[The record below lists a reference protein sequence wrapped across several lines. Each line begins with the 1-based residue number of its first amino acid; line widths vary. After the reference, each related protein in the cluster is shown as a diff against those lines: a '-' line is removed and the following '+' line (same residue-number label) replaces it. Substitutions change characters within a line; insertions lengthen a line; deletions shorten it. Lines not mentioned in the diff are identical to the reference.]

1 VLLHND
7 EFAVAKPT
15 ALDNFF
21 SDSTVLELLAHP
33 FKAFSAPNQQ
43 TKSAFETRTSAI
55 NVTPSSN
62 TRYDI
67 KEVKEDALWLSK
79 EARIDE
85 VSALRIVIV
94 ECQDRPSAQLLGR
107 LSKEEVLSIQ
117 EAARINQASTVLL
130 SGNANSGPIEDDFDS
145 QESRRLRILRTHL
158 SERRNI
164 IQCLNIVCQRFFYH
178 GSGAQGN
185 GKGKETAEPVSW
197 LLGVGQN
204 ILQKIGD
211 QDKWIVEA
219 LSAIRV
225 TAGNI
230 DGGSGWFQANGGR
243 EDIEWDWI
251 KTQIMEIA
259 HTMEV
264 IFQIVDVHPTL
275 CSSTIVVA
283 WLEAME
289 QYGFFD
295 QFPTVRRLSSPQN
308 LNQA

>member
-1 VLLHND
+1 MLLHND

-21 SDSTVLELLAHP
+21 SDPTVLELLAHP

-62 TRYDI
+62 TRYDL

-94 ECQDRPSAQLLGR
+94 ECQDRPSTQLLGR
-107 LSKEEVLSIQ
+107 ISKEEVLKIQ
-117 EAARINQASTVLL
+117 EAARTSQASTVLL
-130 SGNANSGPIEDDFDS
+130 SGTANSGPIEDDFDS
-145 QESRRLRILRTHL
+145 QESRRLRILRTYL

-164 IQCLNIVCQRFFYH
+164 IQCLNIACQTFFYL
-178 GSGAQGN
+178 GLGAQGT
-185 GKGKETAEPVSW
+185 GKAKETAEPVSC
-197 LLGVGQN
+197 LRGVGQN

-225 TAGNI
+225 TAGNV
-230 DGGSGWFQANGGR
+230 DGGSGWFQTDGGR
-243 EDIEWDWI
+243 EDIEREWI
-251 KTQIMEIA
+251 NNQIMEIT

-264 IFQIVDVHPTL
+264 IFQFVDVHPTL

-283 WLEAME
+283 WLETME

-295 QFPTVRRLSSPQN
+295 QFPTVRRFSSSRY
-308 LNQA
+308 LNQT